1 MLRQRGVAPGVEA
14 NEFTLPKLGTE
25 INTGIYFVEL
35 ITTRGQWTDLRAEL
49 KSRATLQGTR
59 MCLRF
64 FPSVIVIARSTAADG
79 EREARRVA
87 SSARLQGNKVPP
99 WHGHSLTQS
108 VNSIGSEEWELN
120 CRYIENILITDKAA
134 ASTLAP

>member
-64 FPSVIVIARSTAADG
+64 FPSVIVIARSTVADG
-79 EREARRVA
+79 EREAGRVVVG
-87 SSARLQGNKVPP
+87 STPREQSAPLAR
-99 WHGHSLTQS
+99 SLTHS
-108 VNSIGSEEWELN
+108 VSQ
-120 CRYIENILITDKAA
+120 
-134 ASTLAP
+134 

>member
-1 MLRQRGVAPGVEA
+1 MLRQRGVAPEVEA

-79 EREARRVA
+79 EQEARRIVVG
-87 SSARLQGNKVPP
+87 STPREQSAPLAR
-99 WHGHSLTQS
+99 SLTHS
-108 VNSIGSEEWELN
+108 VSQ
-120 CRYIENILITDKAA
+120 
-134 ASTLAP
+134 

>member
-1 MLRQRGVAPGVEA
+1 MWHQE

-64 FPSVIVIARSTAADG
+64 FPSVIVIARSTAAADG
-79 EREARRVA
+79 EREARRVVVG
-87 SSARLQGNKVPP
+87 STPREQSAPLAR
-99 WHGHSLTQS
+99 SLTHS
-108 VNSIGSEEWELN
+108 VSQ
-120 CRYIENILITDKAA
+120 
-134 ASTLAP
+134 